1 MLRLTIPFS
10 RLKNN
15 YSPPQSTH
23 YETTEMTQIV
33 DLDSFMALM
42 DSRNSLSD
50 ILENEDDDDDDD
62 NSSLSSKSTQRE
74 MTENN
79 VKYNYNED
87 EEDDVPFLGD
97 EAERSLVGASDLE
110 NGSAVTRKKV
120 LYCVYITNKTY
131 QTFYLNSRKVEKS
144 GFAWLFFC

>member
-1 MLRLTIPFS
+1 MSFLTIPFS

-15 YSPPQSTH
+15 YSPPQPIH

-42 DSRNSLSD
+42 DSRNSLSG
-50 ILENEDDDDDDD
+50 ILENEDEDD
-62 NSSLSSKSTQRE
+62 NSSLSSQSTR

-87 EEDDVPFLGD
+87 EEDDTFLGD
-97 EAERSLVGASDLE
+97 EAEQSLVGARSSDLE
-110 NGSAVTRKKV
+110 NGTAITRKKV
-120 LYCVYITNKTY
+120 HFTTAVCTNKTY
-131 QTFYLNSRKVEKS
+131 QTFHLNSRKAEKNGS
-144 GFAWLFFC
+144 AWLFFS